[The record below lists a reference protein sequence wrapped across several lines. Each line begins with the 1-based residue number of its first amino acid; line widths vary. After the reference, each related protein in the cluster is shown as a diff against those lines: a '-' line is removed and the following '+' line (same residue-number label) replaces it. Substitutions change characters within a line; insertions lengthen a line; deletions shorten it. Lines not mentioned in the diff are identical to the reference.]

1 MSFQVLII
9 VGVMLSIVWFMCGLY
24 FGFYSKTDKDQIGSL
39 LIIDDKE
46 DGSRYL
52 MLEFISEDAKNSLH
66 DGDVVSLQVEAIN
79 RE

>member
-1 MSFQVLII
+1 MPVQVLII

-24 FGFYSKTDKDQIGSL
+24 FGFYSKTDREQIGSL
-39 LIIDDKE
+39 LIVDDKE

-52 MLEFISEDAKNSLH
+52 MLEFVSEDAKNRLH
-66 DGDVVSLQVEAIN
+66 DGDIVSLQVEAIN